1 MLWDCVCICVFRDTV
16 GSPFFPISCSRHDLA
31 YPIFEGAFS
40 VNEET
45 YHVKTSSSY
54 KRVKRSDDVDL
65 HHGYDTTNHVR
76 MVIYRDSDTVLPA
89 IKRDL
94 GDDGD
99 ACGFDKLSYNNNNN
113 HNNPAL
119 SLSTPPSLASG
130 RLSKR
135 APAGCPATKKSKAHV
150 SFSSYICS
158 SHFLSLS
165 YSQLYGCSG

>member
-1 MLWDCVCICVFRDTV
+1 
-16 GSPFFPISCSRHDLA
+16 LA